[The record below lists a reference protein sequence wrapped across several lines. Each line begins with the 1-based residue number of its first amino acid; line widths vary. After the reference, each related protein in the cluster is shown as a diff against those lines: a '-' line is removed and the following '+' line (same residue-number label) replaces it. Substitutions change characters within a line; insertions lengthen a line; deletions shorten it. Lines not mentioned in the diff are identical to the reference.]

1 MLAPTSGSGP
11 LQRVRLYRR
20 WAVRWWMRGKREKK
34 LLVHE
39 SGIYIILYIYE
50 RELEIC
56 FNCEMLGNWNS
67 LGLEHTIHM
76 WTFWFQA
83 STFQIICEKSRS
95 PVKMFSWLYVPYVQI
110 LVPMK
115 IITENEEFACEET
128 NFMWLH
134 VEVFSGMW
142 TNK

>member
-1 MLAPTSGSGP
+1 
-11 LQRVRLYRR
+11 
-20 WAVRWWMRGKREKK
+20 MRGKREKK

-76 WTFWFQA
+76 
-83 STFQIICEKSRS
+83 
-95 PVKMFSWLYVPYVQI
+95 
-110 LVPMK
+110 
-115 IITENEEFACEET
+115 
-128 NFMWLH
+128 
-134 VEVFSGMW
+134 
-142 TNK
+142 